1 MTDGQNIAAWLPA
14 VGAKLEVR
22 PASTPEPGHGELLVQ
37 TEAVAIQPAEYKIQ
51 DGVLPF
57 PLTYPTIIGLCFAGT
72 VVKIGPGVTRFQ
84 VGDRVVTNSAGT
96 LRNDARFGALQRYAL
111 TTQQLTAKIGN
122 ASFEKAAA
130 LASNLYGAI
139 SALILHLHLKKPSS
153 TPEPLNKSKKILVWG
168 ASSSFG
174 ASAVQIAA
182 SAGYSVVGVASGSN
196 AELVK
201 SLGVSEFVD
210 RAQVSATD
218 ALIALGPFHA
228 VLAAADSARD
238 QDTIGA
244 VLAAQ
249 GGGSFLSTMG
259 VRAGV
264 TLPDGVTGVFAQFLD
279 DYLDPA
285 NADFT
290 RWVWWEFLE
299 QKLAGDE
306 MHALPT
312 RILGGLSHAQ
322 EAWDL
327 LRQGQTSA
335 ERLIIQPNAE

>member
-22 PASTPEPGHGELLVQ
+22 PASTPEPGHDELLIQ
-37 TEAVAIQPAEYKIQ
+37 TEAIPIQPAEYKIQ
-51 DGVLPF
+51 DGVLPY
-57 PLTYPTIIGLCFAGT
+57 PLTYPTIIGVSFSGT

-84 VGDRVVTNSAGT
+84 VGDRVATNSAVV

-111 TTQQLTAKIGN
+111 TTQQLTAKISG
-122 ASFEKAAA
+122 ASFENAAS
-130 LASNLYGAI
+130 LASGIYGAM
-139 SALILHLHLKKPSS
+139 SALILHLHLEKPSS
-153 TPEPLNKSKKILVWG
+153 TPNPLNKSKKILIWG

-182 SAGYSVVGVASGSN
+182 SAGYSVVGVASGLN

-201 SLGVSEFVD
+201 SLGASEFVD
-210 RAQVSATD
+210 RTQSSATD
-218 ALIALGPFHA
+218 TLIALGPFHA

-238 QDTIGA
+238 QETIGA

-249 GGGSFLSTMG
+249 GGGSFLCTMG

-264 TLPDGVTGVFAQFLD
+264 TLPDGVTGIFAPFLD
-279 DYLDPA
+279 AYLDPA
-285 NADFT
+285 NSDFT

-299 QKLAGDE
+299 RKLAE
-306 MHALPT
+306 NQMHALPT
-312 RILGGLSHAQ
+312 RVLGGLSHAQ

-327 LRQGQTSA
+327 LRQGKTSA

>member
-1 MTDGQNIAAWLPA
+1 MTDRQNIAAWLPA
-14 VGAKLEVR
+14 VGAKLELH
-22 PASTPEPGHGELLVQ
+22 PALTPSPGQDELLIR
-37 TEAVAIQPAEYKIQ
+37 TRAVAIQPAEYKIQ

-72 VVKIGPGVTRFQ
+72 VVETGPGVTRF
-84 VGDRVVTNSAGT
+84 
-96 LRNDARFGALQRYAL
+96 
-111 TTQQLTAKIGN
+111 KITE

-139 SALILHLHLKKPSS
+139 SALILHLHLEQPSS
-153 TPEPLNKSKKILVWG
+153 TPNPLNQSKKILVWG

-196 AELVK
+196 AELVRA
-201 SLGVSEFVD
+201 LGASDFVD
-210 RAQVSATD
+210 RNQASATD
-218 ALIALGPFHA
+218 DLIALGPFHA
-228 VLAAADSARD
+228 VLAAADSAKD
-238 QDTIGA
+238 QVTIGG

-249 GGGSFLSTMG
+249 CGGSFLSTMG
-259 VRAGV
+259 VRSGV

-279 DYLDPA
+279 NYLDPA

-299 QKLAGDE
+299 QTLAKDQLR
-306 MHALPT
+306 ALPT
-312 RILGGLSHAQ
+312 RVLGRLSHAQ
-322 EAWDL
+322 EAWDF
-327 LRQGQTSA
+327 LRQGKTSA